1 MKPAVK
7 RKKMTNAIKA
17 AAENTLKVA
26 NVKATVIVTPST
38 ISFEDIANKA
48 DADVIES
55 AFAKGGM
62 KSLGVCD
69 LSEIDMGTGYS
80 VTIAY

>member
-1 MKPAVK
+1 MK
-7 RKKMTNAIKA
+7 TAIKI
-17 AAENTLKVA
+17 AAENTLKIA
-26 NVKATVIVTPST
+26 NVKATVVVTPST
-38 ISFEDIANKA
+38 ISFEDIASKA

-55 AFAKGGM
+55 AFVKTGM

-69 LSEIDMGTGYS
+69 MAEIEMGIGYS